1 MALGSENLI
10 QKLSSLPKVKLI
22 ENLYVLNVPENSPE
36 LNDIMSNKMCND
48 VKSLTFNKNGSKL
61 DVSYYL
67 NSLKKACS
75 KVAGTIYLAGLEV
88 NISQFNKII
97 KS

>member
-67 NSLKKACS
+67 NSLKKSMLKSNWYNIFSRVGS
-75 KVAGTIYLAGLEV
+75 KH
-88 NISQFNKII
+88 
-97 KS
+97 

>member
-10 QKLSSLPKVKLI
+10 KKLSSLPKVKLI

-67 NSLKKACS
+67 NSLKKS
-75 KVAGTIYLAGLEV
+75 MLKSGWY
-88 NISQFNKII
+88 NIKYI
-97 KS
+97 